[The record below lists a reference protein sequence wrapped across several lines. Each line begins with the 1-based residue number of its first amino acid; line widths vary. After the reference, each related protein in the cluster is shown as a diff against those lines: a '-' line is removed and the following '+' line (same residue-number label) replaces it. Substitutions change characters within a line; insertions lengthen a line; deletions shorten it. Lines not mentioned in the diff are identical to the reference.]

1 MPILKMQKPDEKK
14 PDDKLSVKIRTT
26 QGTWA
31 TDFPKTTK
39 VEEVIKAVIQ
49 HFGFAPNGQ
58 YELRLERE
66 PNTPLKPERPLVSY
80 GVKDGDV
87 LIFTDLGIA
96 V

>member
-1 MPILKMQKPDEKK
+1 MQKPDDRK
-14 PDDKLSVKIRTT
+14 PDNQLSVKIRTT
-26 QGTWA
+26 QGTWS
-31 TDFPKTTK
+31 TDFPTTTK
-39 VEEVIKAVIQ
+39 VEDVIKATMQ

-66 PNTPLKPERPLVSY
+66 PNTPVKPERTLVSY
-80 GVKDGDV
+80 GMKDGDV